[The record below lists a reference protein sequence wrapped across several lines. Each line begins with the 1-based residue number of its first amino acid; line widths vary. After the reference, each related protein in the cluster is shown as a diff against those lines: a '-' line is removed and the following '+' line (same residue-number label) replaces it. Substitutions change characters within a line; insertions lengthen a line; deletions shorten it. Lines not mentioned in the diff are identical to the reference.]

1 MMVLPELWVLR
12 GRMTV
17 QIRRRF
23 EVSGAIGATC
33 SFEHFSLALIAIVFA
48 LFVLAE
54 LLGLSSF
61 ISPISENSD

>member
-23 EVSGAIGATC
+23 EVSGAIGVAC
-33 SFEHFSLALIAIVFA
+33 SFEHFSLALIATVFA

>member
-1 MMVLPELWVLR
+1 
-12 GRMTV
+12 MTV

-23 EVSGAIGATC
+23 EVSGAIGVAC
-33 SFEHFSLALIAIVFA
+33 SFEHFSLALIATVFA